1 MSNEQ
6 GDLNP
11 WAPRRVAHSMLLLI
25 QILLVCQLPL
35 DDPLFSPALLLI
47 AYAACV
53 TARRHLPAPNLERPS
68 RYLFAAILGWMVVL
82 LWMMG
87 RRGCC
92 SPWSWSDALTG
103 VYSVTW
109 PSLWLRFPRAAWL
122 QQKPWLG
129 VALTALAVG
138 LTMDSAPPIAG
149 NFGVNK
155 LLITL
160 TGMASL
166 AQMWPGKLARALLV
180 AALAAAAGSALYSW
194 MFQGCRAGQW
204 LFSLGSSSLMIWPL
218 ILSANTRPRPNGN
231 KLDLLP

>member
-35 DDPLFSPALLLI
+35 DEPLFSPVLLLV

-53 TARRHLPAPNLERPS
+53 TAQRHLPAANLERPS
-68 RYLFAAILGWMVVL
+68 RYLFAAMLGWMVVL
-82 LWMMG
+82 FGVMG
-87 RRGCC
+87 SRGCC
-92 SPWSWSDALTG
+92 SPWSLSDALTG
-103 VYSVTW
+103 VYTLTW
-109 PSLWLRFPRAAWL
+109 PSLWLRFPRATWL
-122 QQKPWLG
+122 QRKPWLG

-138 LTMDSAPPIAG
+138 LSLDSALPMAG
-149 NFGVNK
+149 NFEAHK

-160 TGMASL
+160 TGLASL
-166 AQMWPGKLARALLV
+166 TELWP
-180 AALAAAAGSALYSW
+180 ALYSW
-194 MFQGCRAGQW
+194 MFQGGRVGQW
-204 LFSLGSSSLMIWPL
+204 IFSLGSASLMVWPL
-218 ILSANTRPRPNGN
+218 ILSAKARPRPNGN

>member
-1 MSNEQ
+1 
-6 GDLNP
+6 
-11 WAPRRVAHSMLLLI
+11 MLLLI

-35 DDPLFSPALLLI
+35 DEPLCFPALLLI

-53 TARRHLPAPNLERPS
+53 TAQRHLPAPNLERRS

-82 LWMMG
+82 LWVMG
-87 RRGCC
+87 RPGCC
-92 SPWSWSDALTG
+92 SPWSWSNALTG
-103 VYSVTW
+103 VYGVTW
-109 PSLWLRFPRAAWL
+109 PCLWLRFPRAAWL

-160 TGMASL
+160 TGLASL

-180 AALAAAAGSALYSW
+180 ATLAAAAGPVTYSW
-194 MFQGCRAGQW
+194 IFEGCKGW
-204 LFSLGSSSLMIWPL
+204 IFSLGSSSLMVWPL
-218 ILSANTRPRPNGN
+218 ILSAKARPRPNGN